1 MSTDTIK
8 TIAIG
13 LISVPTR
20 PTFHEALL
28 TTALQA
34 AIAAYS
40 ALRPLRQAVTYTNLA
55 EDVPAAGTP
64 GVDEDGAYLLYTI
77 PLTTGIHYAT
87 EVTIAGDNY
96 KFRLISISSTDA
108 TIKIY
113 IPDLI
118 GDPAA
123 ADVTIW
129 RPVAHSPDVMTW
141 PAHHEIII
149 AFMCASFYLNAQ
161 SLLGSNFQWSEM
173 IQQLAASYYGRAS
186 ATLTQTAQSEAAK

>member
-13 LISVPTR
+13 LISVPSR
-20 PTFHEALL
+20 PTYHEALL

-40 ALRPLRQAVTYTNLA
+40 ALRPLRQAVTYTNLV
-55 EDVPAAGTP
+55 EDVPTAGTA

-77 PLTTGIHYAT
+77 PLSTGIHYAT
-87 EVTIAGDNY
+87 EVSIAGDNY

-108 TIKIY
+108 TVKIY
-113 IPDLI
+113 TDLT
-118 GDPAA
+118 DSSA

-141 PAHHEIII
+141 PGHHEIII
-149 AFMCASFYLNAQ
+149 AFMVASFYLNAQ

-173 IQQLAASYYGRAS
+173 VQQLAASYYGRAS